1 MQNEDE
7 NEIDSQQPKFLT
19 NPNYYFMKPDEKS
32 VSKDLEEQS
41 DNEKQTKKEKLIS
54 EKKNTV
60 KMLRALASLE
70 TNMEEINNVLSS
82 VKFNLTKNAEKTVDY
97 LHAINIKE
105 DQEKVPVP
113 SIMNLEEHMHTL
125 KVAISAHKHDPIRT
139 H

>member
-7 NEIDSQQPKFLT
+7 NEVDSQQPKFLT

-70 TNMEEINNVLSS
+70 TSMEEINNVLGS
-82 VKFNLTKNAEKTVDY
+82 VKFSLTNNA
-97 LHAINIKE
+97 
-105 DQEKVPVP
+105 Q
-113 SIMNLEEHMHTL
+113 
-125 KVAISAHKHDPIRT
+125 
-139 H
+139 